1 MSQTKQTST
10 FEKFLLVVVIV
21 SLASIYIPMPFVPI
35 VFGNWTIL
43 QLVCVAILAPAAPYE
58 CYKFF
63 KRRIEQRRQAK
74 EAKNHQVEP

>member
-1 MSQTKQTST
+1 MSQTKGLNT

-21 SLASIYIPMPFVPI
+21 GYASIFIPTPF

-43 QLVCVAILAPAAPYE
+43 ELICVVILAVAAPYE
-58 CYKFF
+58 YYKFF

-74 EAKNHQVEP
+74 EAKNLI